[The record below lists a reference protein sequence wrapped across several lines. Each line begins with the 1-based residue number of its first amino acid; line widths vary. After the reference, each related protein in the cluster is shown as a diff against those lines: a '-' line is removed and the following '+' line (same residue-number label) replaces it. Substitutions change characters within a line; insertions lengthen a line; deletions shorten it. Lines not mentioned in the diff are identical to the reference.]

1 MEWSAS
7 GMVQM
12 YLACMEDVFRN
23 PEVLALKGRMKQGTR
38 VVITAHRSPDGDAI
52 GSSLGVVS
60 SPNSGGAYYPAFMDL
75 VRMELGE
82 RYSAKDLRSQGLR
95 IFTTLN
101 PRTQENAQQAVS
113 RTLKAI
119 EQGRDPS
126 QRDLQASTVV
136 ADTQTG
142 EVLALVGGRRGRVD
156 GFNRALN
163 AQRPVGSVI
172 KPLIVLTALENGYD
186 W

>member
-1 MEWSAS
+1 
-7 GMVQM
+7 
-12 YLACMEDVFRN
+12 
-23 PEVLALKGRMKQGTR
+23 
-38 VVITAHRSPDGDAI
+38 
-52 GSSLGVVS
+52 
-60 SPNSGGAYYPAFMDL
+60 MDL
-75 VRMELGE
+75 VRMELRE

-163 AQRPVGSVI
+163 AQRPVGLSDQTPNRPYRSGKRLRLVE
-172 KPLIVLTALENGYD
+172 LGQR
-186 W
+186 